1 MGGSQGANIFDKDL
15 RNIIVNISKTNSLK
29 VIQQTKEDFLSLKI
43 LFKKI
48 SLKMKF
54 LILIKIYFK

>member
-29 VIQQTKEDFLSLKI
+29 VIQQTKEKI
-43 LFKKI
+43 FFFKEFYSK
-48 SLKMKF
+48 KF
-54 LILIKIYFK
+54 R